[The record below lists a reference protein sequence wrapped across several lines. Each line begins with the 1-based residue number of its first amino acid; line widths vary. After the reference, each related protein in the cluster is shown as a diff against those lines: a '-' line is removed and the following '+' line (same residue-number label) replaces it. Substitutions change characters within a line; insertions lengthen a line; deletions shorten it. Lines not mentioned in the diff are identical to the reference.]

1 MALSDT
7 ERRLLD
13 FERSWWLATGA
24 KADQIRRRLG
34 VSPTAYYAALRRLTE
49 RWDALEYDPLLVR
62 RLRRRDDERR
72 RTRYEVT
79 APPLRRR
86 PR

>member
-1 MALSDT
+1 MPLSDS

-13 FERSWWLATGA
+13 FERSWWMEAGA

-34 VSPTAYYAALRRLTE
+34 VSPTAYYSALRRLVE
-49 RWDALEYDPLLVR
+49 RLDALEYDPLLVR
-62 RLRRRDDERR
+62 RLRRRDDQRR

>member
-1 MALSDT
+1 MPLSDR

-13 FERSWWLATGA
+13 FERSWWLEAGA

-34 VSPTAYYAALRRLTE
+34 VSPTSYYARLRRLVE
-49 RWDALEYDPLLVR
+49 QLDALEYDPLLVR

-72 RTRYEVT
+72 RTRYEAS